1 VVVDVVWKAIIPE
14 DAKKSI
20 IVFYLALT
28 GPPVAGFAAGLLQ
41 QPHFLDHHAAIDR
54 LAHIV
59 NRQQGNRGCGHRF
72 HLDAGAADGLGDG
85 LTGDGRSGCI
95 DGEFDRD
102 PCQRDGVAE
111 WNQVT
116 GTLGGLD
123 GGDAGDPQY
132 VTLLGIACAYQRQ
145 GFGFHADTPGRAGN
159 ALGFGLGT
167 DIDHVGLAGGI
178 EMREVVLRHLLT
190 NPECTPRRTAG
201 VTAIIDFM
209 RKFRF
214 YPTLTLLLLGL
225 VPVAV
230 AEGLPDLGESAQAD
244 FSPQMEKKIGETT
257 MREIRQREPSY
268 VDDPEINGYLNRL
281 GRRLAAQTE
290 ERGQEFE
297 FFALR
302 DATLNAFAMPGG
314 YIGVHT
320 GLILAA
326 QSESELASVLAHE
339 ISHVTQRHLARMV
352 AQQSQGQLAAMLAM
366 AAAILAARSNPDVAI
381 GAAVAGQAGVIQNQ
395 LNYSRDFE
403 READRLGLQVLEKA
417 GYDIRDMGSFFE
429 RLQKFGR
436 LYENNAPGY
445 LRTHPLT
452 TERIADMG
460 NRIQS
465 RPYKQVPDSLEFTL
479 VRAKLR
485 AADGLP
491 EDAVTDLELQLG
503 ERKFKSEPAIRYGL
517 ARAYLRSRNFS
528 AAETQVAEL
537 RRLKVASPMVETL
550 AAEIRTQQGDLA
562 GAVRILREASVRHS
576 QDRAVAYALA
586 EALLADRRADEAT
599 KFLAADVQT
608 HGTDFRAR
616 GLQAKAYAMQGKQ
629 LRQHWALGES
639 YALQGQLFAAIEQ
652 LQLAQKSTDGDF
664 YDRSQVDARLRQ
676 LKTQQAEELK
686 QKKP

>member
-1 VVVDVVWKAIIPE
+1 MAERDQ
-14 DAKKSI
+14 
-20 IVFYLALT
+20 
-28 GPPVAGFAAGLLQ
+28 VASAFG
-41 QPHFLDHHAAIDR
+41 R
-54 LAHIV
+54 L
-59 NRQQGNRGCGHRF
+59 N
-72 HLDAGAADGLGDG
+72 
-85 LTGDGRSGCI
+85 
-95 DGEFDRD
+95 
-102 PCQRDGVAE
+102 
-111 WNQVT
+111 
-116 GTLGGLD
+116 
-123 GGDAGDPQY
+123 GGDAGDAEY
-132 VTLLGIACAYQRQ
+132 VALLGRALLDQRE
-145 GFGFHADTPGRAGN
+145 GFRLHADAPGSAGD
-159 ALGFGLGT
+159 AFGFGLGA
-167 DIDHVGLAGGI
+167 DVDHVGLAGGI
-178 EMREVVLRHLLT
+178 EMGQVVLRHLLT
-190 NPECTPRRTAG
+190 NPEWTPCRMTG
-201 VTAIIDFM
+201 VAAIIDFM

-214 YPTLTLLLLGL
+214 SPSLAVVLLGL
-225 VPVAV
+225 VPLAV

-244 FSPQMEKKIGETT
+244 FSPQMEKKIGEMT

-281 GRRLAAQTE
+281 GRRLAAQND

-320 GLILAA
+320 GLILSA

-352 AQQSQGQLAAMLAM
+352 AQQSQGQVAAMLAM

-403 READRLGLQVLEKA
+403 READRMGLQLLEKG
-417 GYDIRDMGSFFE
+417 GYDIRDMGSFFD

-452 TERIADMG
+452 TERLADMG
-460 NRIQS
+460 NRIQM
-465 RPYKQVPDSLEFTL
+465 RPYKQVPDSLDFTL

-491 EDAVTDLELQLG
+491 EDAVIDFETQLG
-503 ERKFKSEPAIRYGL
+503 ERKFKSEPATRYGL
-517 ARAYLRSRNFS
+517 ARAHLRARNLP
-528 AAETQVAEL
+528 AAEAQIAEL
-537 RRLKVASPMVETL
+537 RRIKVASPMVETL
-550 AAEIRTQQGDLA
+550 AAEIRTQQGDHA
-562 GAVRILREASVRHS
+562 GAVRILREASTRHTR
-576 QDRAVAYALA
+576 DRAVAYALA
-586 EALLADRRADEAT
+586 EALLADKRADEAA
-599 KFLAADVQT
+599 KFLGADAQAHT
-608 HGTDFRAR
+608 TDSRTR
-616 GLQAKAYAMQGKQ
+616 SLQARAYAMQGKQ

-676 LKTQQAEELK
+676 LKAQQAEELK
-686 QKKP
+686 QKRP